1 MTVLTVARQMDLS
14 DQERLRRIG
23 ELIASAVIRYRRRQ
37 RTTIGKVEK
46 VSSVTCIDP
55 VDLVED
61 EVEKRL
67 VRYLGGVN
75 AATPHELSE
84 VLDLSRSTVTRKLSR
99 LRTTG
104 LVTVSGRTKGA
115 TYKLKTDFIE
125 N

>member
-1 MTVLTVARQMDLS
+1 MALLSSTPQIDLS

-23 ELIASAVIRYRRRQ
+23 ELIATAVIRYRRRQ
-37 RTTIGKVEK
+37 RTTIAKAGT
-46 VSSVTCIDP
+46 VSPGTCVDP
-55 VDLVED
+55 VDLVGD
-61 EVEKRL
+61 EIEKRL
-67 VRYLGGVN
+67 VRYMGGVS

-99 LRTTG
+99 LRMAG

-115 TYKLKTDFIE
+115 TYKLKTDFVE

>member
-1 MTVLTVARQMDLS
+1 MTVLTFARQMDLS

-37 RTTIGKVEK
+37 RTTIAKART
-46 VSSVTCIDP
+46 VSSGTCVDP
-55 VDLVED
+55 VDLVGD
-61 EVEKRL
+61 EIEKRL
-67 VRYLGGVN
+67 VRYLAGVS

-99 LRTTG
+99 LRTAG

-115 TYKLKTDFIE
+115 TYKLKTDFVE

>member
-1 MTVLTVARQMDLS
+1 MALLSSTRQIDLS

-23 ELIASAVIRYRRRQ
+23 ELIATAVIRYRRRQ
-37 RTTIGKVEK
+37 RTTVAKAGS
-46 VSSVTCIDP
+46 VSSGTCIDP
-55 VDLVED
+55 VELVGD
-61 EVEKRL
+61 EIEKRL

-99 LRTTG
+99 LRMAG

-115 TYKLKTDFIE
+115 TYKLKTDFVE